1 MNELFEYD
9 FTHDYIIELS
19 EELYEHGYSCQ
30 NLVDWMYE
38 CDQFSRVVKTSMKI
52 YFDKI
57 KTEFR
62 SEKLLILYLLDY
74 LFMRPNKDIKSIS
87 TI

>member
-1 MNELFEYD
+1 M
-9 FTHDYIIELS
+9 
-19 EELYEHGYSCQ
+19 
-30 NLVDWMYE
+30 DWMYE